1 MFVVTVF
8 IVFNLHNRMS
18 NNFTVL
24 ESQKQ
29 RKCTPFSNGTIGS
42 SWSCGFVR
50 DFSDECEGGGYIA
63 WTEIVICEKNSTYR
77 WLLIILAV
85 LLLFYL
91 FIMIST
97 AADDFFSRNIATI
110 IDEHQIS
117 QSTAGVTFLAFGN
130 GAPDI
135 FSSIASVTSAKRPK
149 ANLAVAELLG
159 GGMFVTSIVV
169 SCIIFVKPFQIPKLP
184 FLRDTLFFVLALCWL
199 AFVLLFSHNLYTW
212 EPVVF
217 LVIYILYAL
226 TVVFSKIKKRSL
238 HKIKPLTTSITE
250 LRIDHSNLQ
259 DNKNDYL
266 KPPPTDGSQLEIER
280 APIGGVSASLVQNGP
295 SANYSSIDTISTVGH
310 QSRRS
315 TISRDN
321 VLEHDPWTL
330 PTTQRVRHMTVV
342 QPRRI
347 SHGVLTPKVVVELA
361 EDTPIRSPDVHN
373 KMYLEQGKFFSEAE
387 TDEEVEEI
395 NALSIETLPGIADP
409 DILPTPKGHRALSVA
424 DDKGVEGDIW
434 TQLKHTAVCLNPIDR
449 EEFVDKSFLQ
459 LVLAILR
466 VPCIFFF
473 KLTIPQVTDHWC
485 KGMAVLHVI
494 TAPQSI
500 LLAFQIHNI
509 QLSGGFYLWMLVLGV
524 SVIVQLL
531 VIVFT
536 SAQRPPLHYRKLLSY
551 IGFVSSTAWIFA
563 IAAEVVN
570 VVLMIGIISTVSF
583 DILGLTLIAWSNSLG
598 DLVAD
603 ISVARR
609 GFPKMAISA
618 AFAGPLFTQGKKVTI
633 EMNSILRS
641 MVIFLA
647 IGIISSIVILT
658 TQRFNARRFHSV
670 YLIIVYTIFIVV
682 VILSEIKII

>member
-1 MFVVTVF
+1 MLDKWD
-8 IVFNLHNRMS
+8 NL
-18 NNFTVL
+18 TVL
-24 ESQKQ
+24 ETQKQ

-42 SWSCGFVR
+42 IWSCGFVR

-63 WTEIVICEKNSTYR
+63 WTEMVICEKDSTYR
-77 WLLIILAV
+77 WLLIVLAV
-85 LLLFYL
+85 LFLFYL

-169 SCIIFVKPFQIPKLP
+169 SCIIFVKPFEIPKVP
-184 FLRDTLFFVLALCWL
+184 FLRDTLFFVLALLWL
-199 AFVLLFSHNLYTW
+199 TFVLLFNNNLYTW
-212 EPVVF
+212 EPAIF
-217 LVIYILYAL
+217 LVIYIFYAL
-226 TVVFSKIKKRSL
+226 MVIFSKIKKRSL

-250 LRIDHSNLQ
+250 LRIENPTLQ
-259 DNKNDYL
+259 ENKNDYL
-266 KPPPTDGSQLEIER
+266 KPPPTDELQLEIER
-280 APIGGVSASLVQNGP
+280 APIGRVGASLVQNGP
-295 SANYSSIDTISTVGH
+295 SANYNNIDTISTEH

-315 TISRDN
+315 TISQDN
-321 VLEHDPWTL
+321 ILEHDPWTL

-342 QPRRI
+342 QPHRI
-347 SHGVLTPKVVVELA
+347 SHGVLTPKVVIELA
-361 EDTPIRSPDVHN
+361 DDIPIRLTDGHN
-373 KMYLEQGKFFSEAE
+373 KMYMEQGKFFSEAE
-387 TDEEVEEI
+387 TDEEVEEV

-409 DILPTPKGHRALSVA
+409 DILPTSKDHRALSIGE
-424 DDKGVEGDIW
+424 DKGVDGDIW
-434 TQLKHTAVCLNPIDR
+434 AQLKHTVVCLIPIDK
-449 EEFVDKSFLQ
+449 EEFVDKSFFQ

-466 VPCIFFF
+466 IPCIFFF
-473 KLTIPQVTDHWC
+473 KLTIPQVSDHWC
-485 KGMAVLHVI
+485 KGTAILHVVI
-494 TAPQSI
+494 APQII

-509 QLSGGFYLWMLVLGV
+509 QLINGFYLWMLVFGV

-531 VIVFT
+531 VIIFT
-536 SAQRPPLHYRKLLSY
+536 SAQHPPLHHRKLLSY
-551 IGFVSSTAWIFA
+551 LGFLASSSLVFA

-618 AFAGPLFTQGKKVTI
+618 AFAGPLFIQQKKVTI

-647 IGIISSIVILT
+647 IGIISSIVILI

-670 YLIIVYTIFIVV
+670 YLMILYAIFILI